1 MDKDQRALIAIVFD
15 MNKMQLRAALYQII
29 QGDDVRTALERPRV
43 RSNPK
48 EKTSQGELQ
57 LCGDPLL

>member
-1 MDKDQRALIAIVFD
+1 MEQDQKDLIAVVFD

-48 EKTSQGELQ
+48 EETRQGALF
-57 LCGDPLL
+57 GSD